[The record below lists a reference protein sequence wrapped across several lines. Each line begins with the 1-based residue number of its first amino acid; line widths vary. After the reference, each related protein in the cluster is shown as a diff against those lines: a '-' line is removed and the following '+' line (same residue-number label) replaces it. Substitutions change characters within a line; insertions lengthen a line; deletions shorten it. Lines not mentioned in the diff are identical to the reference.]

1 MCPALNHCH
10 EQNSLTAKKSKSKRS
25 LRWALLS
32 AGQWKLLCRKEAVT
46 SLCVCKSAMGVCTCT
61 LRRVVGAG
69 DAVLVWRAG
78 VALAWSHRGPRGRVR
93 PSSSG
98 RRILLG
104 FGEVGWW
111 LVGLFAFSTVL
122 AQGGTDQT
130 GISCKPVLPFLLLLL
145 PPGSRFPFT
154 LLPGLHRDVLQPLLF

>member
-25 LRWALLS
+25 LRWAS
-32 AGQWKLLCRKEAVT
+32 GSYFVQRKLLF
-46 SLCVCKSAMGVCTCT
+46 LCVCKSAMGVCVPAPSG
-61 LRRVVGAG
+61 RVVGAG

-78 VALAWSHRGPRGRVR
+78 VALAWSHRGLRGRVR

-111 LVGLFAFSTVL
+111 LLGLFAFSTVL
-122 AQGGTDQT
+122 AQGSTDQT
-130 GISCKPVLPFLLLLL
+130 GISCKPVLPFLLL

-154 LLPGLHRDVLQPLLF
+154 LLPGHHRDILQPLLF